1 MRIRRIFWAL
11 LVVAPVVNYA
21 QGNNQ
26 FGLLPSFNLNLKL
39 PRDWALNFKA
49 ESRQSIREGDDFDYE
64 YLLTDLSMAGA
75 KKIGVNT
82 RLVIGYLMRLEDEGT
97 QNRTIQ
103 QLNIV
108 KRYVNVNLAHR
119 IAADQTFAD
128 EEAVEWR
135 LRYRLSVEIPL
146 GGQSLDVHEFFIKA
160 NHEYLNSLQGE
171 KYDLEIRGVGFIGY
185 VTSPVSKLELGL
197 DYRIDSFINGRA
209 RNRFW
214 LALNVY
220 QSIQ

>member
-1 MRIRRIFWAL
+1 MKIQSILWVV
-11 LVVAPVVNYA
+11 LVVTPVVNYA
-21 QGNNQ
+21 QGSNQ

-49 ESRQSIREGDDFDYE
+49 ESRQSIRKRDDFKYE
-64 YLLTDLSMAGA
+64 YLFTDLSLAGG

-82 RLVIGYLMRLEDEGT
+82 RLVIGYLVRLENEGT

-108 KRYVNVNLAHR
+108 KRYVKVNLAHR

-128 EEAVEWR
+128 DEAVEWR
-135 LRYRLSVEIPL
+135 FRYRLSAEIPL
-146 GGQSLDVHEFFIKA
+146 SGQSLDVHEFFIKA
-160 NHEYLNSLQGE
+160 NNEYLNSLQGE
-171 KYDLEIRGVGFIGY
+171 KYDLEIRSVGFIGY